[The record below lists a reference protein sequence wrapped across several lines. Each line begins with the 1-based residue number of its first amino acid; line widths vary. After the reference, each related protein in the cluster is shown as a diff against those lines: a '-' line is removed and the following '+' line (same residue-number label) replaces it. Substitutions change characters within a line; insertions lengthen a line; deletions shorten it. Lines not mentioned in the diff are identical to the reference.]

1 MATQAP
7 ALRDRKAP
15 DITGGAQGP
24 AQGRRS
30 RSPPGKGSRRALRSQ
45 RPVARGLEGA
55 AEALCKGGRMAAAFG
70 GQLPPPPL
78 RAGARASFT
87 RDPP

>member
-15 DITGGAQGP
+15 DSTGVAQGP
-24 AQGRRS
+24 AQGGRS
-30 RSPPGKGSRRALRSQ
+30 RSPPGNGARRALRPQ

-70 GQLPPPPL
+70 GRLSPPP
-78 RAGARASFT
+78 FK
-87 RDPP
+87 